1 MAAKESARRKKPCDI
16 VIRNGYVITVDKRRT
31 IYATGAIAI
40 TGGRIAAIGRE
51 RDVLAAWEG
60 KRIFDAQGAV
70 VHPGFIDAH
79 VHVVHGTCRGVFDGS
94 LTAGRL
100 TFADWKADVT
110 DEDEF
115 DATALASVEAL
126 RRGFTGFIEPGSIF
140 EPDAAAKAAEAVG
153 VRALLAGCYLWDNTD
168 AMKYLGA
175 LDSKRLYRRAPGR
188 SRHAI
193 DQLGSQLYRN
203 KDRDALVR
211 GYVSVYGLAT
221 ASDALEIAAKRLAAK
236 HKVPFHQHEAYIP
249 AATAA
254 DTKALGTSRMRHLAE
269 IGVLDRN
276 ATFVHMTALDA
287 ADERVVKKTGVSIV
301 WCPQAYMQSAGFK
314 HHSRIPRLYKDG
326 VNVTLGTD
334 GTMDAAIGDAGYAA
348 YYVAAGL
355 GEPITAGD
363 VVEMQSIR
371 AAKVAGL
378 DGEVGSLEAGK
389 RADIVIRAPNVAESY
404 PAVNPLHHL
413 ALMGNSGNVDTVLVN
428 GQVVW
433 RGGRS
438 TRIDEGQVFARA
450 KASVER
456 RMKRLGLK
464 PAIAWPVVR

>member
-1 MAAKESARRKKPCDI
+1 MKTKEAARRKPCDI
-16 VIRNGYVITVDKRRT
+16 IIRNGYVLTVDKRRT
-31 IYATGAIAI
+31 IYATGAIAV
-40 TGGRIAAIGRE
+40 TGDTIQAVGCE
-51 RDVLAAWEG
+51 RDVLAEWEG
-60 KRIFDAQGAV
+60 KLVFDAQGAV
-70 VHPGFIDAH
+70 VHPGYIDAH
-79 VHVVHGTCRGVFDGS
+79 VHIVHGTCRGVFDS
-94 LTAGRL
+94 SQTAGRL
-100 TFADWKADVT
+100 NFADWKADVT

-153 VRALLAGCYLWDNTD
+153 VRALLSGCYLWDNTE

-203 KDRDALVR
+203 KNKDALVT

-221 ASDALEIAAKRLAAK
+221 ASDELEIAAKKLAAENN
-236 HKVPFHQHEAYIP
+236 VPFHQHEAYSP

-254 DTKALGTSRMRHLAE
+254 DTKALGKSRIRHLAK

-287 ADERVVKKTGVSIV
+287 ADERVVKKTGISIV
-301 WCPQAYMQSAGFK
+301 WCPHAYMQTAGFK
-314 HHSRIPRLYKDG
+314 HYSRIPRMYKDG

-334 GTMDAAIGDAGYAA
+334 GAMDCAIGDAGPAA
-348 YYVAAGL
+348 YFVAAGL
-355 GEPITAGD
+355 GEPITVGD
-363 VVEMQSIR
+363 LVEMQSIR

-378 DGEVGSLEAGK
+378 ASQVGSLEAGK
-389 RADIVIRAPNVAESY
+389 RADIVIRAASIAESY
-404 PAVNPLHHL
+404 PAVNPLHQL
-413 ALMGNSGNVDTVLVN
+413 ALMGNSGSVDTVLVN

-433 RGGRS
+433 RDGRS
-438 TRIDEGQVFARA
+438 TRVDEEQVFARA

-456 RMKRLGLK
+456 RMKRLGLR
-464 PAIAWPVVR
+464 PAIGWPLVR